1 MDENQTGITVPNH
14 DDKWGKTIAV
24 AGIQTLR
31 LSNSHDI
38 FTSHALHGTLGCSF
52 GEAL

>member
-1 MDENQTGITVPNH
+1 MDENQAGITVPNH

-38 FTSHALHGTLGCSF
+38 FTGHALQL
-52 GEAL
+52 LLW